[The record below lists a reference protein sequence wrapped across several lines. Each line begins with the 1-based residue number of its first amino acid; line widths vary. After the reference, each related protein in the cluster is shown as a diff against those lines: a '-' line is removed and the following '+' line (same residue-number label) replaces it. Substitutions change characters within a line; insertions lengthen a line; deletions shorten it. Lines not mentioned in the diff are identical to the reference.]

1 MEGLPA
7 RADIDVRC
15 RRATRRRCEIE
26 SSIGFTMSLFIGALA
41 FGGGHLLPISK
52 VSILAASLLS
62 GLAGWLLLRIIGNV
76 SHRSMAPNIAD

>member
-1 MEGLPA
+1 
-7 RADIDVRC
+7 
-15 RRATRRRCEIE
+15 
-26 SSIGFTMSLFIGALA
+26 MSLFIGALA